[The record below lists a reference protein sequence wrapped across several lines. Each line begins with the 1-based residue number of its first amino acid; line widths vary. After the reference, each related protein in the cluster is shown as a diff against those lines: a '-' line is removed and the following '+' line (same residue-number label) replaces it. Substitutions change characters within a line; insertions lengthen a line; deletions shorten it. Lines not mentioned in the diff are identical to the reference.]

1 MIQGRVKIIMK
12 YNTILPLSKAIIG
25 EKYEILS
32 VRLDDY
38 FRRRIYDLGLIP
50 NSIIKILQK
59 SPFGDPV
66 AYFIRG
72 TVIALRQECT
82 SKIIVKKI

>member
-1 MIQGRVKIIMK
+1 MK
-12 YNTILPLSKAIIG
+12 YNIILPLSKANVG

-50 NSIIKILQK
+50 NSIVKILQK
-59 SPFGDPV
+59 SPFEDPV

>member
-1 MIQGRVKIIMK
+1 MK
-12 YNTILPLSKAIIG
+12 YNIILPLSKANVG

-38 FRRRIYDLGLIP
+38 FRRRMYDLGLIP
-50 NSIIKILQK
+50 NSIVKILQK

>member
-1 MIQGRVKIIMK
+1 MK
-12 YNTILPLSKAIIG
+12 YNIILPLSKANVG

-50 NSIIKILQK
+50 NSIVKILQK